1 MSDTSSSKPKSR
13 SRRPALKGSL
23 FLQQDERQSFTQ
35 AQIDLLNAIA
45 TAGSI
50 SGAARAVGISY
61 KTAWDRIDA
70 MNNLSTKPLVAR
82 SAGGARGGGTQL
94 TEFGQQVLKGFNA
107 IQEQHA
113 EFVDRLG
120 EQVQALDDVAD
131 FLNLGQLKTSAR
143 NQYRGRVSKL
153 TRGAV
158 NAEVELALSDS
169 IALVAIITND
179 SVERMELAVGSEAIA
194 LIKSSWVLLSRD
206 SGLRTSARNQLSGTV
221 SQITDGEVNAEV
233 TLDLGDGKTLTAMVT
248 SASLEELELEV
259 GVSATALFKA
269 SSIILMRA

>member
-1 MSDTSSSKPKSR
+1 MSDTSKPKSK

-23 FLQQDERQSFTQ
+23 FLQQDDHQSFTQ
-35 AQIDLLNAIA
+35 TQIDLLNAIA

-50 SGAARAVGISY
+50 SGAARTVGISY

-82 SAGGARGGGTQL
+82 SAGGARGGGTRL
-94 TEFGQQVLKGFNA
+94 TDFGRQVLNGFNA
-107 IQEQHA
+107 LQEQHA
-113 EFVDRLG
+113 DFVDRLG
-120 EQVQALDDVAD
+120 EQVEELEDVAG
-131 FLNLGQLKTSAR
+131 FLNLGQFKTSAR

-153 TRGAV
+153 IRGAV
-158 NAEVELALSDS
+158 NAEVKLALSDN

-206 SGLRTSARNQLSGTV
+206 SGLKTSARNQLNGKV
-221 SQITDGEVNAEV
+221 SQVSEGEVNAEV

-259 GVSATALFKA
+259 GASATALFKA
-269 SSIILMRA
+269 SSVILMRA